1 MGDAVERRSLRLRVS
16 GGFWLVAVGILLNI
30 LCGTGD
36 FGNRAASAVAVFLA
50 IVIHEAGHLIAA
62 WACRV
67 RIDALRLD
75 VLGARLH
82 TAGLLS
88 YGQEAMVAAG
98 GPVAS
103 GLSAALA
110 SPLWASRGYPEGG
123 MLCLLVGAS
132 AVLGG
137 LNLLPVGTLDG
148 GRMLYCAL
156 AYAVGERLAEAVLRL
171 TGGACALALW
181 LFSVYA
187 LLRAGDMI
195 APFAFSLVLLVRVL
209 QGDYQE

>member
-1 MGDAVERRSLRLRVS
+1 MGEIAMRRTPRVRAS
-16 GGFWLVAVGILLNI
+16 GGAVLVAAGMLSGI
-30 LCGTGD
+30 LCGDGSLR
-36 FGNRAASAVAVFLA
+36 GRLSSAAAVLMA
-50 IVIHEAGHLIAA
+50 ILLHELGHLIAA

-67 RIDALRLD
+67 RIEALSLD
-75 VLGARLH
+75 VLGARLC

-88 YGQEAMVAAG
+88 YGQEWLVAAG

-103 GLSAALA
+103 GLAAALA
-110 SPLWASRGYPEGG
+110 LPLWASRGYPAEG
-123 MLCLLVGAS
+123 MLCLFVGAS

-156 AYAVGERLAEAVLRL
+156 ASLAGERFASAILRV
-171 TGGACALALW
+171 TGGACVLALW

-187 LLRAGDMI
+187 LLRVGEMV
-195 APFAFSLVLLVRVL
+195 APFAFSLVLLARIL
-209 QGDYQE
+209 RGDPRE

>member
-1 MGDAVERRSLRLRVS
+1 MRANTSRRSVRLRVS
-16 GGFWLVAVGILLNI
+16 GGAVLIAASVFLGI
-30 LCGTGD
+30 LCGAGD
-36 FGNRAASAVAVFLA
+36 LQVRSASAVAVLAA
-50 IVIHEAGHLIAA
+50 IVIHEVGHLIAA
-62 WACRV
+62 WSCHV
-67 RIDALRLD
+67 HIDALHLD

-82 TAGLLS
+82 TTGLLS

-103 GLSAALA
+103 GLSAALLF
-110 SPLWASRGYPEGG
+110 PVWAALGYPEDG

-148 GRMLYCAL
+148 GRMLYCAV
-156 AYAVGERLAEAVLRL
+156 AYVAGERVATATLRL

-195 APFAFSLVLLVRVL
+195 APFAFSLVLLARVL
-209 QGDYQE
+209 QNEPL

>member
-1 MGDAVERRSLRLRVS
+1 MGDAVVRRGLRLRVS
-16 GGFWLVAVGILLNI
+16 VGGALAVAGVLLSI
-30 LCGTGD
+30 LCGDGSFRT
-36 FGNRAASAVAVFLA
+36 RLASAVAVLLA
-50 IVIHEAGHLIAA
+50 IVMHELGHLIAA

-67 RIDALRLD
+67 RIDTLKLD

-88 YGQEAMVAAG
+88 YGQEWLVAAG

-103 GLSAALA
+103 GLSAAL
-110 SPLWASRGYPEGG
+110 SLPLWASRGYPDEGV
-123 MLCLLVGAS
+123 LCVFVGAS

-156 AYAVGERLAEAVLRL
+156 ACAVGERFAMIVLRL
-171 TGGACALALW
+171 TGGACVLALW

-187 LLRAGDMI
+187 LLRVGDMV
-195 APFAFSLVLLVRVL
+195 APFAFSLVLLVRIL
-209 QGDYQE
+209 REESAQ

>member
-1 MGDAVERRSLRLRVS
+1 MRNAVVRRMPRVRVS
-16 GGFWLVAVGILLNI
+16 GGAVLVAVGVLLSI
-30 LCGTGD
+30 LCGAGSLLS
-36 FGNRAASAVAVFLA
+36 RVSSAVAVLA
-50 IVIHEAGHLIAA
+50 AILLHESGHLIAA

-67 RIDALRLD
+67 RVESLSLD

-88 YGQEAMVAAG
+88 YGQEWLVAAG

-103 GLSAALA
+103 GLAAALA
-110 SPLWASRGYPEGG
+110 FPLWASRGYPDGG
-123 MLCLLVGAS
+123 MLCLFAGAS

-156 AYAVGERLAEAVLRL
+156 ACAVGERFATRVLRL
-171 TGGACALALW
+171 TGGVCVLALW

-187 LLRAGDMI
+187 LLRVGEMV
-195 APFAFSLVLLVRVL
+195 APFAFSLVLLTRIL
-209 QGDYQE
+209 RGDFQE